1 MAESEVEKKLEALR
15 DRPTVTGKVVAESA
29 DSVVLR
35 VGGVLVEAPTRSVAA
50 RADAA
55 AGAAAGGA
63 GEATLTLNP
72 DAEVLVSSVVP
83 VGGGLVGGN
92 VFAAAGPAVLRA
104 DASNCNCNCE
114 HGNCNCN
121 CNCNARPEAAAFSA
135 FPAAEMTRFTVC
147 VCDCKCDGG
156 TSVFRGEAAIMVPA
170 SAITFRRPLTAAELL
185 GAFA

>member
-50 RADAA
+50 RADA
-55 AGAAAGGA
+55 GAAAGGA
-63 GEATLTLNP
+63 GKATLTLNP

-104 DASNCNCNCE
+104 DACNCNCNCE

-121 CNCNARPEAAAFSA
+121 CNCNERAAAAAFSA
-135 FPAAEMTRFTVC
+135 LPAAEITRFTNC
-147 VCDCKCDGG
+147 QCPDNCNCNCNESSRD
-156 TSVFRGEAAIMVPA
+156 AAIMVPA
-170 SAITFRRPLTAAELL
+170 AAITFRRPFVGGMMGT
-185 GAFA
+185 FA